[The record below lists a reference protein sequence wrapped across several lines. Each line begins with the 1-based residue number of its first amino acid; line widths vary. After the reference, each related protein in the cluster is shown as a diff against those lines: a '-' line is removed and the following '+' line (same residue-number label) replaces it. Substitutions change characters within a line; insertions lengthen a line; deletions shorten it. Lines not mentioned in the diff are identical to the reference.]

1 MSFEVDPRELI
12 ALGYSLQ
19 KGIPDAELATVLA
32 KSAADVTAE
41 AKRIAPV
48 GATGNLSSSISPRPV
63 NATTAEVV
71 SNTNYSVFVEYGT
84 RRMAPRP
91 HMRPALEKVAPAFAE
106 AIAQLGEKA
115 MLE

>member
-1 MSFEVDPRELI
+1 MSFEVDPRELN

-19 KGIPDAELATVLA
+19 KGVPTAELATILA
-32 KSAADVTAE
+32 KSAADVAAE

-48 GATGNLSSSISPRPV
+48 DTGNLRSSISPRPV
-63 NATTAEVV
+63 DATTAEVV

-106 AIAQLGEKA
+106 AVAQLGEKA